1 MKFARHVVRCRRNR
15 TNRRAPQHKLVVTVT
30 KQISKV
36 RMTTGKLF
44 ELDRGSLIELWKSIA
59 EIVAQRFKIQLFARS
74 EGNAVFVGN
83 HFLETQTVS
92 LDLALRTR
100 R

>member
-1 MKFARHVVRCRRNR
+1 MRFRHSARVAV
-15 TNRRAPQHKLVVTVT
+15 LVTVALGAMVWSGWT
-30 KQISKV
+30 LRAQSVAKRPLTYDVYES
-36 RMTTGKLF
+36 
-44 ELDRGSLIELWKSIA
+44 WKSIA